1 MEKIITKSFARLM
14 GRGVHRGFITHE
26 ELFKSLGKRNLS
38 EENLSEAFIHIL
50 NEKIFLVEQKSDYKA
65 LKKKDRPS
73 KEDGKVSEKSDDPI
87 RMYLREM
94 GGVELLSR
102 EGEIAIAKRIEAG
115 KNVMLEA
122 LSQSPITAAQIK
134 DWNEK
139 LNKDEILVRE
149 IIDIDTNYM
158 EEDVSEGETKKNDD
172 VKENEANN
180 PNNNNDDDEFNPT
193 LAAMEEE
200 IKPKILKT
208 INSLSKEYTK
218 LGKYQLEKLNCILN
232 VKEFSKS
239 KDKNY
244 NNICETILELVKSL
258 QLSPSVLEDLV
269 QKHYDHNRKIISLEG
284 NLLRLALDNNISR
297 DEFIKFYIG
306 NEINPNLKKFLDT
319 NPTWSKFFQKNKDE
333 FKNIRERLVETSHK
347 LNISVTDFK
356 KLVSRVQKGEKES
369 RIAKKEMVE
378 ANLRLVISIAK
389 KYTNR
394 GLQFLDLIQEGNIG
408 LMKAVDKFEYRRG
421 YKFST
426 YATWWIRQAITRSI
440 ADQARTIRI
449 PVHMIET
456 INKIVRTQRLILS
469 EYGREA
475 TPEELAKKLRM
486 PLEKVRKV
494 LKISKEP
501 VSLEKPVGDEED
513 SSLGDFIEDTKAL
526 DPMDQAIK
534 SNLSEAT
541 TKILSTLTP
550 REERV
555 LRMRFGVG
563 MNTDH
568 TLEEVGLQFSVTRER
583 IRQIEAKALRKLKH
597 PSRSKQLKSFLES

>member
-1 MEKIITKSFARLM
+1 M
-14 GRGVHRGFITHE
+14 GRGTHRGFITHE
-26 ELFKSLGKRNLS
+26 ELSKSLGKRNLS
-38 EENLSEAFIHIL
+38 DQNLAQAFIHIL
-50 NEKIFLVEQKSDYKA
+50 DEKITLVEKKSDFKV
-65 LKKKDRPS
+65 LRKKEGSS
-73 KEDGKVSEKSDDPI
+73 KEEGKTIEKSDDPI

-115 KNVMLEA
+115 KDVMLIA
-122 LSQSPITAAQIK
+122 LSQSPITAQQFFE
-134 DWNEK
+134 WNEK
-139 LNKDEILVRE
+139 LQKDEILVRE

-158 EEDVSEGETKKNDD
+158 EDETTGPSAKQKNSGEIDQDENSTDDNDED
-172 VKENEANN
+172 
-180 PNNNNDDDEFNPT
+180 FNPT
-193 LAAMEEE
+193 LAAMETE
-200 IKPKILKT
+200 IKPKVLKT
-208 INSLSKEYTK
+208 INNLTK
-218 LGKYQLEKLNCILN
+218 DYNKLIKYQKEKLDCILN
-232 VKEFSKS
+232 VKAFSSTKEKS
-239 KDKNY
+239 YEKIVQEIL
-244 NNICETILELVKSL
+244 NNIKSL
-258 QLSPSVLEDLV
+258 QLSPSVLEELV
-269 QKHYDHNRKIISLEG
+269 QKHYNENKKIISLEG
-284 NLLRLALDNNISR
+284 NLMRLALDQKISR
-297 DEFIKFYIG
+297 NEFLKFYVG

-319 NPTWSKFFQKNKDE
+319 NSIWKQFFSKNKDQ
-333 FKNIRERLVETSHK
+333 FKEIRQRLIEVSHK
-347 LNISVTDFK
+347 IGMSVTDFK

-469 EYGREA
+469 EFGREA

-486 PLEKVRKV
+486 PLDKVRKV

-526 DPMDQAIK
+526 APLEQAIK